1 VLKTPGEV
9 RRRESDLSETGGL
22 CSSESRPQRL
32 PQPQRYRAK
41 KRRGIVGLNKQ
52 VEEGNGSLREVIRT
66 TIPISHPHDHS
77 NGHPQTGALM
87 IRFLLRFIG
96 LCLLATA
103 FVFLVY
109 DGTKSIANHDLVY
122 TKVGDVWAII
132 DQNSLNLV
140 QEWLK
145 QKFAFAWDPYLQ
157 RSFDLPAWAVVGIVA
172 TILILLG
179 RKKRPLIGYA
189 RD

>member
-1 VLKTPGEV
+1 
-9 RRRESDLSETGGL
+9 
-22 CSSESRPQRL
+22 
-32 PQPQRYRAK
+32 
-41 KRRGIVGLNKQ
+41 
-52 VEEGNGSLREVIRT
+52 
-66 TIPISHPHDHS
+66 
-77 NGHPQTGALM
+77 M

-103 FVFLVY
+103 FVFFVY
-109 DGTKSIANHDLVY
+109 DGTKSIANHDFVY

-140 QEWLK
+140 QDWRK
-145 QKFAFAWDPYLQ
+145 QKLAWAWDPYLQ
-157 RSFDLPAWAVVGIVA
+157 RSFDLLACGVVGILA